1 MKKLIVFDYEKCKL
15 HIYSVNIP
23 KSKEPVDG
31 YLYALI
37 EKFGHNWETADVMV
51 VDGDNDIIVH

>member
-1 MKKLIVFDYEKCKL
+1 MKKLIIFDYEKGKL

-37 EKFGHNWETADVMV
+37 EKFGHNSETADVMV
-51 VDGDNDIIVH
+51 VDNDNDIIVH